1 MKLAL
6 CLALLGVQAF
16 AGEIIYG
23 SPPMGVIPHVV
34 DGDGWKTIFTLVN
47 LGNTPASFTLQFYAD
62 DGTPVGFPTA
72 SGTSPTITG
81 TLAGGGAT
89 TIETS
94 GTAVPLTQGWASLD
108 APGLI
113 GGTAVFRRIIPGQP
127 NFESSEP
134 VDFDTRSHFAM
145 PFDHL
150 NGAATGFAIVNQTAG
165 TSGTITMIFRDE
177 SGAPLLPPQTF
188 TLVGL
193 GHTAFTLTQQYPAL
207 VGKRGTFEVS
217 TSGVYINL
225 LAMHFLNGSFTAI
238 TPLASWQWQ

>member
-16 AGEIIYG
+16 AAETIPGG
-23 SPPMGVIPHVV
+23 PSVVPHVV
-34 DGDGWKTIFTLVN
+34 DGDGWKTIFTVVN
-47 LGNTPASFTLQFYAD
+47 LDSNAASFTLRFYAD
-62 DGTPVGFPTA
+62 DGTPVAFPTTL
-72 SGTSPTITG
+72 GTSSTITG
-81 TLAGGGAT
+81 TLAARGAM

-94 GTAVPLTQGWASLD
+94 GTAVPLAEGWAYLD
-108 APGLI
+108 TPGTI
-113 GGTAVFRRIIPGQP
+113 GGTAIFRRVITGQP
-127 NFESSEP
+127 NYESSEAL
-134 VDFDTRSHFAM
+134 DTGLGSHFEM

-165 TSGTITMIFRDE
+165 TSGVISLVFRDE
-177 SGAPLLPPQTF
+177 SGNQVLTDSF

-193 GHTAFTLTQQYPAL
+193 GHNAFTLTQKYPQLAGL
-207 VGKRGTFEVS
+207 RGTFEVS

>member
-16 AGEIIYG
+16 AGETIPG
-23 SPPMGVIPHVV
+23 GPSVVPHVV
-34 DGDGWKTIFTLVN
+34 DGDGWKTIFTVVN
-47 LGNTPASFTLQFYAD
+47 LDSSAASFTLRFYAD
-62 DGTPVGFPTA
+62 DGTPVAFPTT
-72 SGTSPTITG
+72 SGTSSTITG
-81 TLAGGGAT
+81 TLAARGAM

-94 GTAVPLTQGWASLD
+94 GTAVPLTEGWAYLD
-108 APGLI
+108 TPGII
-113 GGTAVFRRIIPGQP
+113 GGTAIFRRVITGQP
-127 NFESSEP
+127 NYESSEAL
-134 VDFDTRSHFAM
+134 DTGLGSHFEM

-165 TSGTITMIFRDE
+165 TSGVIFLVFRDE
-177 SGAPLLPPQTF
+177 SGNPLLTDSF

-193 GHTAFTLTQQYPAL
+193 GHNAFTLTQKYPKL
-207 VGKRGTFEVS
+207 TGLRGTFEVS

>member
-16 AGEIIYG
+16 AAEAIPGG
-23 SPPMGVIPHVV
+23 PSVIPHVV

-47 LGNTPASFTLQFYAD
+47 LDSSAVSFTLRFYAD
-62 DGTPVGFPTA
+62 NGTPVAFPTT
-72 SGTSPTITG
+72 SGTSSTITG
-81 TLAGGGAT
+81 TLAARGSM

-94 GTAVPLTQGWASLD
+94 GTAVPLTEGWAYLD
-108 APGLI
+108 TPSTI
-113 GGTAVFRRIIPGQP
+113 GGTAIFRRVISGQP
-127 NFESSEP
+127 NYESSEAL
-134 VDFDTRSHFAM
+134 DTGLGSHFEM

-165 TSGTITMIFRDE
+165 TSGVISLVFRDE
-177 SGAPLLPPQTF
+177 SGNQVLTDSF

-193 GHTAFTLTQQYPAL
+193 GHSAFTLTQKYPQL
-207 VGKRGTFEVS
+207 IGLRGTFEVS
-217 TSGVYINL
+217 TSGVYIHL
-225 LAMHFLNGSFTAI
+225 LALHFLNGSFTAI

>member
-1 MKLAL
+1 MKTVFF
-6 CLALLGVQAF
+6 LALLGVQAF
-16 AGEIIYG
+16 AAETIPGG
-23 SPPMGVIPHVV
+23 PSVIPHVV
-34 DGDGWKTIFTLVN
+34 DGDGWKTIFTVVN
-47 LGNTPASFTLQFYAD
+47 LESNAASFTLRFYAD
-62 DGTPVGFPTA
+62 NGTPLALPTT
-72 SGTSPTITG
+72 SGTSASITG
-81 TLAGGGAT
+81 TIAARGAM

-94 GTAVPLTQGWASLD
+94 GTAVPLSQGWAYLD
-108 APGLI
+108 TPSTL
-113 GGTAVFRRIIPGQP
+113 GGTAVFRRVIAGQP
-127 NFESSEP
+127 NYESSESLDTGLGS
-134 VDFDTRSHFAM
+134 DFEM

-165 TSGTITMIFRDE
+165 TSGMISLVFRDE
-177 SGAPLLPPQTF
+177 SGAQLLTDSF

-193 GHTAFTLTQQYPAL
+193 GHNAFTLTQKYPQL

>member
-6 CLALLGVQAF
+6 YLALLGVQAF
-16 AGEIIYG
+16 AAETISGG
-23 SPPMGVIPHVV
+23 PSVVPHVV
-34 DGDGWKTIFTLVN
+34 DGDGWKTIFTVVN
-47 LGNTPASFTLQFYAD
+47 LDTTAASFTLRFYAD
-62 DGTPVGFPTA
+62 DGTPVAFPTT
-72 SGTSPTITG
+72 SGTSSTITG
-81 TLAGGGAT
+81 TLAPRGAMT
-89 TIETS
+89 VETS
-94 GTAVPLTQGWASLD
+94 GTAVPLTEGWAYLD
-108 APGLI
+108 TPSLI
-113 GGTAVFRRIIPGQP
+113 GGTAIFRRVIAGQP
-127 NFESSEP
+127 NYESSEAL
-134 VDFDTRSHFAM
+134 DTGTGSHFEM

-165 TSGTITMIFRDE
+165 TSGVISLVFRDE
-177 SGAPLLPPQTF
+177 TGTSLLTDSF

-193 GHTAFTLTQQYPAL
+193 GHNAFTLTQKYPQL

>member
-6 CLALLGVQAF
+6 CLALLGLQAF

-47 LGNTPASFTLQFYAD
+47 LGNASASFTLQFYAD
-62 DGTPVGFPTA
+62 DGTPAVFPTT
-72 SGTSPTITG
+72 SGTSSTITG
-81 TLAGGGAT
+81 TLAAGGAT

-127 NFESSEP
+127 NFESSEA

-150 NGAATGFAIVNQTAG
+150 NGAATGFAIVNQTTG
-165 TSGTITMIFRDE
+165 TSGVISLVFRDE
-177 SGAPLLPPQTF
+177 GGNQVLRDSF

-193 GHTAFTLTQQYPAL
+193 GHSAFTLTQKYPKL
-207 VGKRGTFEVS
+207 IGLRGTLEVS

-238 TPLASWQWQ
+238 MPLASWQWQ

>member
-1 MKLAL
+1 MKLVV

-16 AGEIIYG
+16 AGETVLG
-23 SPPMGVIPHVV
+23 GLSVIPHVV
-34 DGDGWKTIFTLVN
+34 DGDGWKTIITLVN
-47 LGNTPASFTLQFYAD
+47 LDTAPASFTLSFYTDA
-62 DGTPVGFPTA
+62 GTPAVFPTT
-72 SGTSPTITG
+72 SGPSPITG
-81 TLAGGGAT
+81 TLAAGGAT

-94 GTAVPLTQGWASLD
+94 GTAVPLAQGWAALD

-113 GGTAVFRRIIPGQP
+113 GGTAIFRRVISGQP

-134 VDFDTRSHFAM
+134 LDTDTRSRYAM

-165 TSGTITMIFRDE
+165 TSGVISLVFRDE
-177 SGAPLLPPQTF
+177 SGNPLLTDSFP
-188 TLVGL
+188 LVGL
-193 GHTAFTLTQQYPAL
+193 GHNAFTLTQKYPQL
-207 VGKRGTFEVS
+207 IGKRGTFEVS
-217 TSGVYINL
+217 TTGVYINL

>member
-16 AGEIIYG
+16 AGEVIYG
-23 SPPMGVIPHVV
+23 APPAGVIPHVV

-47 LGNTPASFTLQFYAD
+47 LDSAAASFTLRFYAD
-62 DGTPVGFPTA
+62 NGTPIAFPTA
-72 SGTSPTITG
+72 SGSSSTITG
-81 TLAGGGAT
+81 TLPAGGAT

-108 APGLI
+108 APGII
-113 GGTAVFRRIIPGQP
+113 GGTAIFRRIVSGQP
-127 NFESSEP
+127 NYESSEAL
-134 VDFDTRSHFAM
+134 DFDTRSHYAM

-177 SGAPLLPPQTF
+177 SGAQLLPPQTF

-207 VGKRGTFEVS
+207 IGKRGTFEVS
-217 TSGVYINL
+217 TTGVYINL

>member
-6 CLALLGVQAF
+6 CLALLGVQTF
-16 AGEIIYG
+16 AAETIPGG
-23 SPPMGVIPHVV
+23 PSVIPHVV
-34 DGDGWKTIFTLVN
+34 DGDGWKTIFTVVN
-47 LGNTPASFTLQFYAD
+47 LDSSAASFTLRFYAD
-62 DGTPVGFPTA
+62 NGTPLAFPTT

-81 TLAGGGAT
+81 TLAARGSM

-94 GTAVPLTQGWASLD
+94 GTAVPLTEGWAYLD
-108 APGLI
+108 TPSTI
-113 GGTAVFRRIIPGQP
+113 GGTAIFRRVISGQP
-127 NFESSEP
+127 NYESSEAL
-134 VDFDTRSHFAM
+134 DTGLGSHFEM

-165 TSGTITMIFRDE
+165 TSGVISLVFRDE
-177 SGAPLLPPQTF
+177 SGNQVLTDSF

-193 GHTAFTLTQQYPAL
+193 GHNAFTLTQKYPAL
-207 VGKRGTFEVS
+207 VGLRGTFEVS
-217 TSGVYINL
+217 TTGVYINL

>member
-16 AGEIIYG
+16 AAETIPGG
-23 SPPMGVIPHVV
+23 PSVIPHVV

-47 LGNTPASFTLQFYAD
+47 LDSSAASFTLHFYAD
-62 DGTPVGFPTA
+62 DGTPVAFPTT
-72 SGTSPTITG
+72 SGPSSTITG
-81 TLAGGGAT
+81 TLAARGSM

-94 GTAVPLTQGWASLD
+94 GTAVPLTEGWAYLD
-108 APGLI
+108 TPSTI
-113 GGTAVFRRIIPGQP
+113 GGTAIFRRVISGQP
-127 NFESSEP
+127 NYESSEAL
-134 VDFDTRSHFAM
+134 DTGLGSHFEM

-165 TSGTITMIFRDE
+165 TSGLISLVFRDE
-177 SGAPLLPPQTF
+177 SGNPLFTDSF

-193 GHTAFTLTQQYPAL
+193 GHNAFTLTQKYPRL
-207 VGKRGTFEVS
+207 IGLRGTFEIS

-225 LAMHFLNGSFTAI
+225 LALHFLNGSFTAI